1 MKNRT
6 KSDFIGAIILLWTI
20 RYYGFH
26 YFYSFRK
33 KSGTRSLFFYAVI
46 IMAKEFARKFYS
58 SKAWQECR
66 NEYIKTV
73 HYLCE
78 NCMRKGIYKPAEI
91 VHHKIELTPMNIDN
105 PELTLG
111 FDNLEAVCREC
122 HSEYHDIHSRWDSVN
137 KRRRINKANGM
148 RYRVGKNGEVTAV

>member
-1 MKNRT
+1 MSKGI
-6 KSDFIGAIILLWTI
+6 KQCI
-20 RYYGFH
+20 
-26 YFYSFRK
+26 FYSFPHYKQAGRW
-33 KSGTRSLFFYAVI
+33 AVI
-46 IMAKEFARKFYS
+46 YRPFALYGTMAKDFAKSFYS
-58 SKAWQECR
+58 SKQWQECR
-66 NEYIKTV
+66 NEYIKKRG
-73 HYLCE
+73 YLCE
-78 NCMRKGIYKPAEI
+78 NCLRKGIYKPAEI